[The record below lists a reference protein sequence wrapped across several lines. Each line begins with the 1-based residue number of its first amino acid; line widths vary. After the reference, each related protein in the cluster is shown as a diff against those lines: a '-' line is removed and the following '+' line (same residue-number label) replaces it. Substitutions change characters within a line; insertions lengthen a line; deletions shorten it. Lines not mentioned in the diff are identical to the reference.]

1 MVSTFYTALTYYTYH
16 GRGKQSTF
24 REVQVQLERKD
35 AFSRVYKQFILNSPL
50 KCAYSV
56 VCQLAKLQGLK
67 VVASAGSDEKVRYLT
82 DELHVDVAF
91 NYKTT
96 NVEEVLAENPLDI
109 YWDNVGG
116 RSLDAAIDA
125 ARNNA
130 RIIVGRPL
138 DSVLQ
143 IEVLTRLLALA
154 VRIYLRVQL
163 SRTIWIEGKL

>member
-1 MVSTFYTALTYYTYH
+1 MISTFYTVLTYYTYH
-16 GRGKQSTF
+16 GREKRSTF
-24 REVQVQLERKD
+24 REVQVRSGRKGD
-35 AFSRVYKQFILNSPL
+35 LLSYIKRSILNFNL
-50 KCAYSV
+50 KRAHSV

-96 NVEEVLAENPLDI
+96 NVEKVLAENPLDI

-130 RIIVGRPL
+130 RIIVRP
-138 DSVLQ
+138 S
-143 IEVLTRLLALA
+143 
-154 VRIYLRVQL
+154 
-163 SRTIWIEGKL
+163 SRFCSSN